1 MKGEDLTVSEQTT
14 RNSQAF
20 VLLWATLRISLKKN
34 TTEVKFAEGKSAF
47 LQKNN
52 E

>member
-20 VLLWATLRISLKKN
+20 VLLATLRISLKKN
-34 TTEVKFAEGKSAF
+34 TTEVKFAERKSAL